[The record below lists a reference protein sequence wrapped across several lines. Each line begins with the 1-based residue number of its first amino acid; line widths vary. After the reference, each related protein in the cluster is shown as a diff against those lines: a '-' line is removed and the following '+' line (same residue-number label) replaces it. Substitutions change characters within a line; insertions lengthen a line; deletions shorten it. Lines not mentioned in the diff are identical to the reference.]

1 MTFAYALTFVLCM
14 GAQGQFTVEGHVK
27 NAEGRK
33 VILLY
38 GDASGMK
45 QDSTMVR
52 NGRFVF
58 KGNVGEVYGNAAVV
72 FDRYDSYAPDSKV
85 IRYYVEPSTT
95 TTIDADYNRLADA
108 VVTGGK
114 VQSDT
119 NDYEALRAPV
129 RARLEE
135 LNKAYYA
142 AKTDVEREAVCEQLR
157 PYGDFAEA
165 CTKFYIAT
173 RHDSYIAAE
182 QMRFLMGQ
190 MKYEEIKSVYDA
202 WTPEVRRCEAARTVK
217 AELDVLAK
225 VRPGSPAPDFTAT
238 DIGGKPFR
246 LSSLKGKVVIIDF
259 WASWCVPC
267 RKSNP
272 HMLELYKKYHDQ
284 GLDMV
289 YVADD
294 DRAEDKWK
302 AAVEKDG
309 LTGEGFHHVL
319 RGLKVNPE
327 THMPQSDGS
336 DISSL
341 YAVHFLPTKYLI
353 DKQGNIVCRIE
364 DESTLDAQ
372 IAELLKK

>member
-72 FDRYDSYAPDSKV
+72 FDRYDPYAPDSKV

-114 VQSDT
+114 VQSDA

-142 AKTDVEREAVCEQLR
+142 AKTDVEREAVRKQLR

-202 WTPEVRRCEAARTVK
+202 WTPEVRRCEAARAVK